1 MGRTSN
7 AKSRLIAT
15 AMELMYARGY
25 TAVGVHEICTQA
37 GVHKGS
43 FYHFFPSKQ
52 ALVLAVID
60 TYGHHIQTLWEEGM
74 RADCPLRER
83 LQRVFAH
90 AYSAH
95 CQLLKGTGQ
104 LYGCPL
110 GNLALELCSQDPG
123 VRQKVHDIFT
133 AWACVIERGLREAM
147 ASGELPALDPVTT
160 AQTVVAYFE
169 GVMMLAKTQN
179 TPEVITQLAHG
190 AVALVEAAA
199 GASLSA
205 GHGGRLSC

>member
-1 MGRTSN
+1 MGRIST

-15 AMELMYARGY
+15 AMELMFVRGY
-25 TAVGVHEICTQA
+25 TAVGVHEICMQA

-60 TYGHHIQTLWEEGM
+60 TYGEHIRGLWEEIMTAG
-74 RADCPLRER
+74 CSLHER
-83 LQRVFAH
+83 LQRVFAYT
-90 AYSAH
+90 YSAH
-95 CQLLKGTGQ
+95 YQLLTGSDK

-110 GNLALELCSQDPG
+110 GNLALELGSQDPV
-123 VRQKVHDIFT
+123 VRQKLRDMFT
-133 AWACVIERGLREAM
+133 AWARVIERSLREAM
-147 ASGELPALDPVTT
+147 ASGALPALDPVTT
-160 AQTVVAYFE
+160 AQSVVAYFE
-169 GVMMLAKTQN
+169 GVMLVAKMQQ

-199 GASLSA
+199 GAALPVK
-205 GHGGRLSC
+205 HL

>member
-1 MGRTSN
+1 V
-7 AKSRLIAT
+7 L
-15 AMELMYARGY
+15 
-25 TAVGVHEICTQA
+25 EICTQA

-60 TYGHHIQTLWEEGM
+60 TYGQHIRDLWEDVM
-74 RADCPLRER
+74 TADCSLRER
-83 LQRVFAH
+83 LQRVFVH
-90 AYSAH
+90 AYQAH
-95 CQLLKGTGQ
+95 CQLLKGSGQ

-110 GNLALELCSQDPG
+110 GNLALELGSQDAV
-123 VRQKVHDIFT
+123 VRQKLHDIFT
-133 AWACVIERGLREAM
+133 AWARVIERGLREAV
-147 ASGELPALDPVTT
+147 ASGALPVLDPVTT

-179 TPEVITQLAHG
+179 APEVITQLAHG

-199 GASLSA
+199 GAALSA
-205 GHGGRLSC
+205 EHG

>member
-15 AMELMYARGY
+15 AMARMYVRGDE
-25 TAVGVHEICTQA
+25 AVGVHEICMQA
-37 GVHKGS
+37 GVYQGS
-43 FYHFFPSKQ
+43 FYHCFPSKQ

-60 TYGHHIQTLWEEGM
+60 TYGAHIRGLWEDVMTTDGS
-74 RADCPLRER
+74 LRER

-90 AYSAH
+90 TYSVH
-95 CQLLKGTGQ
+95 DQLLTGSGQ

-110 GNLALELCSQDPG
+110 GNLALELGGQDPV
-123 VRQKVHDIFT
+123 VRQKLHAMFS
-133 AWACVIERGLREAM
+133 AWARVIERSLREAM
-147 ASGELPALDPVTT
+147 ASGALPALDPVTT

-169 GVMMLAKTQN
+169 GVMMLAKTQQ
-179 TPEVITQLAHG
+179 TPEVLTQLARG

-205 GHGGRLSC
+205 EHG

>member
-15 AMELMYARGY
+15 AMARMYVRGDE
-25 TAVGVHEICTQA
+25 AVGVHEICTQA
-37 GVHKGS
+37 GVYKGS
-43 FYHFFPSKQ
+43 FYHCFPSKQ

-60 TYGHHIQTLWEEGM
+60 TYGAHIRGLWEDVTTDGS
-74 RADCPLRER
+74 LRER

-90 AYSAH
+90 TYSVH
-95 CQLLKGTGQ
+95 DQLLTGSDQ

-110 GNLALELCSQDPG
+110 GNLALELGGQDPV
-123 VRQKVHDIFT
+123 VRQKLHDMFT
-133 AWACVIERGLREAM
+133 AWARVIERSLREAM
-147 ASGELPALDPVTT
+147 ASGALPALDPVTT

-169 GVMMLAKTQN
+169 GVMLLAKTQN
-179 TPEVITQLAHG
+179 TPEVLTQLAHG

-205 GHGGRLSC
+205 EHG

>member
-1 MGRTSN
+1 MGRTST
-7 AKSRLIAT
+7 AKARLIAT
-15 AMELMYARGY
+15 AMDIMYVRGY

-60 TYGHHIQTLWEEGM
+60 TYGEHIRGLWEDVM
-74 RADCPLRER
+74 TADGSLRER
-83 LQRVFAH
+83 LQRGFAH
-90 AYSAH
+90 TYSAH
-95 CQLLKGTGQ
+95 YQLRTGSDQ

-110 GNLALELCSQDPG
+110 GNLALELGSQAPV
-123 VRQKVHDIFT
+123 VRQKLHDMFT
-133 AWACVIERGLREAM
+133 AWARVIERSLREAM
-147 ASGELPALDPVTT
+147 ASGALPALDPVTT
-160 AQTVVAYFE
+160 AQTLLAYFE
-169 GVMMLAKTQN
+169 GVMLLAKTQN

-205 GHGGRLSC
+205 KHG

>member
-1 MGRTSN
+1 MGRTSTT
-7 AKSRLIAT
+7 KSRLITT
-15 AMELMYARGY
+15 AMELMYVRGY

-60 TYGHHIQTLWEEGM
+60 TYGQHIRSLWEDIM
-74 RADCPLRER
+74 RADGSLRER
-83 LQRVFAH
+83 LQHVFAH
-90 AYSAH
+90 TYRAH
-95 CQLLKGTGQ
+95 CQLLMGRGQ

-110 GNLALELCSQDPG
+110 GNLALELGSQDPI
-123 VRQKVHDIFT
+123 VRQKLYDMFT
-133 AWACVIERGLREAM
+133 AWAQVLERSLREAV
-147 ASGELPALDPVTT
+147 ASGALPALDPVTT

-169 GVMMLAKTQN
+169 GVIMLAKTQN

-199 GASLSA
+199 GAALPSE
-205 GHGGRLSC
+205 HG

>member
-1 MGRTSN
+1 MGRTST
-7 AKSRLIAT
+7 AKARLIAT
-15 AMELMYARGY
+15 AMELMYVRGY

-60 TYGHHIQTLWEEGM
+60 TYGQHIRSLWEDVM
-74 RADCPLRER
+74 MADCSLRER

-90 AYSAH
+90 TSSAH
-95 CQLLKGTGQ
+95 SQLLTGSGQ

-110 GNLALELCSQDPG
+110 GNLALELGSQDRV
-123 VRQKVHDIFT
+123 VRQKLHAVFT
-133 AWACVIERGLREAM
+133 AWARVIERSLREAV
-147 ASGELPALDPVTT
+147 ASGALPALDPVTT

-205 GHGGRLSC
+205 EHG